1 MHGKREA
8 LGVVAGLGIVAV
20 GLATIAWGLAVEW
33 HGAVPDWL
41 VQANA
46 NSAPVLKPLGH
57 KPFGDWTWEIVGG
70 LPFTIFEWVITTFL
84 IFALAALFYEGM
96 AVVGI
101 GLIIVVEEISKLR
114 ANSLRARIAS
124 RTR

>member
-1 MHGKREA
+1 M
-8 LGVVAGLGIVAV
+8 
-20 GLATIAWGLAVEW
+20 
-33 HGAVPDWL
+33 
-41 VQANA
+41 
-46 NSAPVLKPLGH
+46 H

-70 LPFTIFEWVITTFL
+70 LPFTISELVITTFL

-124 RTR
+124 RMR